1 MTTMGLAGLQERAA
15 ELEQLSAMLTAAA
28 SGRGQVCPVEGPSGS
43 GKSRLLDE
51 CAILAEAAGM
61 RVLRARCSELSRD
74 YSFGVARNLFEGII
88 FRSDADTRATLMQGP
103 AALAEPVFGRGEA
116 ADVFGVVHGLYWLTV
131 NLADQR
137 PLAILIDDIAWA
149 DDLSLR
155 FFAYLDERLD
165 DTPVAL
171 VIANRTGDPGA
182 QSHLVTHLLDAA
194 TTPPIQPRALSG
206 AAVEAV
212 LAEALPGHEVD
223 AELARSVVRD
233 TGGNPFLVVA
243 VARAMRAGEDTQVT
257 TPALVRQ
264 RIALRLARLQ
274 PGANALAKAAS
285 VLGDETALRDAA
297 RLAGI
302 DPECGMVAADELVIG
317 HFFDSAD
324 PITFAHRIV
333 RMAVYD
339 LLEPGERVTLHSG
352 AAKLLASEQA
362 EAEVVA
368 EHLLKS
374 GPTRE
379 AWALT
384 VLHKAGRAA
393 ARKGTPAAALR
404 YLRPAS
410 DVADSAALPPGVLV
424 DLGLAEAAAGE
435 PISLSRF
442 EEALNL
448 IDDPDERAEALFSFG
463 RTLYQFSRYAE
474 ASVAF
479 RRGAQLFEGRDEQV
493 RLRFEGTAWG
503 ADFHLT
509 TMPDPPS
516 GSINGDG
523 PGTRAILAVRALHD
537 SLVIP
542 PAGRSADLAIRALG
556 NGALLAELSAV
567 SPCVNLATLA
577 LLHTGR
583 VIEAQAA
590 ADATV
595 RDARERGAQLAHAA
609 TSIVRAQVLY
619 VRGRISEAA
628 ADAQAAFD
636 VLQQGGHAH
645 QQTALAALVHCMI
658 ERGELKEAA
667 AMFER
672 DDLVAPVPALRPYV
686 SLARGRLHLRCGDID
701 EARRDVEAVE
711 NAFRDV
717 DTVNPAWLPW
727 RSLAGLIALASGD
740 GAGAHALCQEEVRL
754 AQLFEVPIPLGVAL
768 HRRALTESGS
778 QALETFEEAIDVLKA
793 TEAKLHLARAHYGIG
808 RRLRRA
814 GQRVDAR
821 RHLAAGLDLAY
832 RSGASGLE
840 AELRD
845 ELTAAGARP
854 RRTSVTGLEALT
866 PTELRVAQ
874 LATDGM
880 SNREIAEQMFVSRNT
895 VAWHLRNI
903 YRKVEVESRE
913 ELRRRINE

>member
-1 MTTMGLAGLQERAA
+1 
-15 ELEQLSAMLTAAA
+15 
-28 SGRGQVCPVEGPSGS
+28 
-43 GKSRLLDE
+43 LLDE
-51 CAILAEAAGM
+51 CAILAEATGM
-61 RVLRARCSELSRD
+61 RILRARCSELTRD

-88 FRSDADTRATLMQGP
+88 FRSDAEARAALMQGP
-103 AALAEPVFGRGEA
+103 AALAEPVFGQGEA

-182 QSHLVTHLLDAA
+182 QSQLVTHLLDAA
-194 TTPPIQPRALSG
+194 TLPPVQPRALSG

-212 LAEALPGHEVD
+212 LAEALPSHDVD
-223 AELARSVVRD
+223 AELARSVLRE

-257 TPALVRQ
+257 SPALVRQ

-274 PGANALAKAAS
+274 PGANALAKAAA
-285 VLGDETALRDAA
+285 VLGDETALRDAV

-302 DPECGMVAADELVIG
+302 EPEWGVVAADELVLG

-324 PITFAHRIV
+324 PIAFAHRIV

-339 LLEPGERVTLHSG
+339 LLEPGERVTLHAG
-352 AAKLLASEQA
+352 AAKLLASEHA
-362 EAEVVA
+362 EAEIIA

-379 AWALT
+379 SWALA
-384 VLHKAGRAA
+384 VLHEAGRAA

-404 YLRPAS
+404 YLRPAL
-410 DVADSAALPPGVLV
+410 DVADSAALPPRVRV

-442 EEALNL
+442 EGALDL
-448 IDDPDERAEALFSFG
+448 IEDADERAEALFSFG
-463 RTLYQFSRYAE
+463 RTQYQFSRYAE
-474 ASVAF
+474 AGVTF
-479 RRGAQLFEGRDEQV
+479 RRGAQLFESQDEQV
-493 RLRFEGTAWG
+493 RRRFEGVAFG
-503 ADFHLT
+503 ADFHLKAL
-509 TMPDPPS
+509 PDLPS
-516 GSINGDG
+516 GAMDGDG
-523 PGTRAILAVRALHD
+523 PGTRAILAVKAIHD
-537 SLVIP
+537 AMVTP
-542 PAGRSADLAIRALG
+542 PAHRAADLAIRALG
-556 NGALLAELSAV
+556 DGALLAELTAV
-567 SPCVNLATLA
+567 SPCVTLVTLA
-577 LLHTGR
+577 LLYTGR
-583 VIEAQAA
+583 VIEAQEA
-590 ADATV
+590 ADATA
-595 RDARERGAQLAHAA
+595 RDAREHGAQLTYAS
-609 TSIVRAQVLY
+609 TSTVRAQVLY
-619 VRGRISEAA
+619 VRGRITEAA

-636 VLQQGGHAH
+636 VLQQSGHAH

-667 AMFER
+667 AMFAR
-672 DDLVAPVPALRPYV
+672 DDLVAPVPALRAYV

-701 EARRDVEAVE
+701 DARRDVEAVE
-711 NAFRDV
+711 NALSDV

-740 GAGAHALCQEEVRL
+740 GARAHALCQEEVRL
-754 AQLFEVPIPLGVAL
+754 AQLFEVSIPLGVAL
-768 HRRALTESGS
+768 QRRALTESGS
-778 QALETFEEAIDVLKA
+778 QALETFEEAIDVLKG
-793 TEAKLHLARAHYGIG
+793 TEAKLHLARAHYGLG

-845 ELTAAGARP
+845 ELAAAGARP

-874 LATDGM
+874 LASDGM